1 MIRGVASLVQDW
13 RHRSTLVK
21 KKKHVKFAKIFSKVA
36 GGWVIRAYPL
46 FSSILLTLQNLLR
59 IRERDIFTIILKKFL
74 SLY

>member
-21 KKKHVKFAKIFSKVA
+21 NKNMSSLQNIFSKVA

-46 FSSILLTLQNLLR
+46 FSSILLILQNLLR